1 MKINDNLRRA
11 RKDAGFTQE
20 QVAQQVGISRQA
32 LSYYESGRS
41 QPDIDMLM
49 SLCKVYGTDINDV
62 LYGKK
67 TGRKAMKAVGIMA
80 VSLAVVIFLLTFA
93 SAFML
98 SLADMRFPVSEG
110 AVRTDELTNL
120 LVKISMW
127 RYIRIADTVNIVLS
141 SVGYLGLYVLILAT
155 KTKITIG
162 RKLTYTGIVTG
173 AVLIVPSVFALINP
187 GEIYTLQEYI
197 TTPLLV
203 EICMWFWFI
212 VLIVTEFFVMLNKR
226 KKQNI

>member
-11 RKDAGFTQE
+11 RIDAGLTQE
-20 QVAQQVGISRQA
+20 QVAQQVGITRQA

-49 SLCKVYGTDINDV
+49 SLCKVYGTDINNV

-67 TGRKAMKAVGIMA
+67 TGRKAMKAVGIVA

-127 RYIRIADTVNIVLS
+127 RYIRIADTVNLVLS

-155 KTKITIG
+155 KTRVTMG
-162 RKLTYTGIVTG
+162 RKLAYMGIVTG

-203 EICMWFWFI
+203 IICMWFWFV

>member
-11 RKDAGFTQE
+11 RIDAGFTQE
-20 QVAQQVGISRQA
+20 QVAQQVGITRQA

-49 SLCKVYGTDINDV
+49 SLCKVYGTDINDI

-67 TGRKAMKAVGIMA
+67 TGRKAYKAVCIVA

-93 SAFML
+93 SALML
-98 SLADMRFPVSEG
+98 SWADMRFPVSQG

-120 LVKISMW
+120 LIKISMW
-127 RYIRIADTVNIVLS
+127 RYIRIADTVNYVLS

-203 EICMWFWFI
+203 IICMWFWFI